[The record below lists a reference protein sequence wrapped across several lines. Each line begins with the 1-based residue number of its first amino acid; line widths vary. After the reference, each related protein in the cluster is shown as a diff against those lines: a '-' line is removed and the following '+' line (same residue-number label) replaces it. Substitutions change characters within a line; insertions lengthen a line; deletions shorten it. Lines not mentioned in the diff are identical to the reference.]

1 MLTSSSSQCTD
12 FYDSWSPFHDVVFP
26 PDAPNSNMSKSYPI
40 TPTQI
45 PQGNTQLRPLTDTEN
60 MYNSYSAGIV
70 NFTVDPRQLMVK
82 RDRDRRM
89 WVADLAMFYQKMGGV
104 GEDVRTDHRG

>member
-1 MLTSSSSQCTD
+1 M
-12 FYDSWSPFHDVVFP
+12 
-26 PDAPNSNMSKSYPI
+26 I
-40 TPTQI
+40 
-45 PQGNTQLRPLTDTEN
+45 
-60 MYNSYSAGIV
+60 
-70 NFTVDPRQLMVK
+70 K